1 VTELV
6 LASASLRRRELLAQL
21 GLVFDVVAADVDE
34 SPRDGEPPV
43 TYVRRLSIEKLRAV
57 TARIGGD
64 GVVVAAD
71 TTVDLGG
78 RILGKPADAAEA
90 RAMLMSLSG
99 TTHDVHTGVSVASA
113 GRIVSDVATTAVTF
127 VNLTPDVLGWYIATG
142 EPFDKAGA
150 YAIQGAGAV
159 LVERVSGSVSNVIG
173 LPLALLA
180 NLMEELGVSFVSMR
194 RT

>member
-1 VTELV
+1 MTELV

-43 TYVRRLSIEKLRAV
+43 AYVRRLSIEKLQAV

-159 LVERVSGSVSNVIG
+159 LVERVSGSVSNIIG